1 MISVLIVD
9 DQAPMR
15 QILSR
20 WLAPAGYVTR
30 EAGDAE
36 AALELLAASASHVIL
51 CDVRMPG
58 HDGLWL
64 VARVRERYPHV
75 GIVLATALDTVPPAL
90 SLQGGIVE
98 YLVKPLDK
106 ERVLAAVSRA
116 VDWHHAAVA
125 RGVERA
131 AAGADPL
138 EEWLGGLGKGGPNV
152 PR

>member
-1 MISVLIVD
+1 VISVLIVD

-15 QILSR
+15 QILVR

-36 AALELLAASASHVIL
+36 AALELLAASASHVVL
-51 CDVRMPG
+51 CDVQMPG

-64 VARVRERYPHV
+64 VARLRERFPSV
-75 GIVLATALDTVPPAL
+75 GIVLATALDNVPPAV

-98 YLVKPLDK
+98 YLVKPFDK

-116 VDWHHAAVA
+116 ADWHHAAVA
-125 RGVERA
+125 HGVARVA
-131 AAGADPL
+131 VSDPI
-138 EEWLGGLGKGGPNV
+138 EEWLGGPGSAKA